1 MTRLP
6 GILAEIADV
15 AGDAAALQLMA
26 SHGGRRVYIP
36 VVYSP
41 TCWLHDAVGEIAARA
56 IIDHFKGFSASGDP
70 IRYEMEIPVG
80 DMGSLGRARKQAAV
94 AFSKAIEEGCGV
106 RTAGHRAG
114 VSSRT
119 AWYMAR
125 RLKGRSDDG
134 QGSLF

>member
-1 MTRLP
+1 MTRLT

-15 AGDAAALQLMA
+15 AGEAAALQLMA
-26 SHGGRRVYIP
+26 SHGARRVYIP
-36 VVYSP
+36 VAF
-41 TCWLHDAVGEIAARA
+41 TRDCWLTEVVGETAARA
-56 IIDHFKGFSASGDP
+56 LIEHFRAFSASGDP
-70 IRYEMEIPVG
+70 IRYEIELPIG
-80 DMGSLGRARKQAAV
+80 DMGTFGRARKQAGI
-94 AFSKAIEEGCGV
+94 AFAKAIEEGCGV

-125 RLKGRSDDG
+125 RLKGRKDDG